1 MAAGG
6 LGVLAAHAQVPG
18 VAETAVHLHLLHA
31 LEVLAQLALDVV
43 RDELR
48 VRAVDDVALAV
59 QHPHG
64 DLELL
69 RVLQHR
75 DDLLDL
81 LGLELTRA
89 ARRVD
94 VRLLADERRKA
105 AAHTL
110 DAAQTVD
117 DLLAAVDVRVAH
129 TKNVREAR
137 VSDERHLSQKYKKTQ
152 KKQTKKTNKEK
163 QKEKTKGK
171 KSFYLKGS
179 FCFQKTCRKRI

>member
-6 LGVLAAHAQVPG
+6 LGVLATHTQVPG
-18 VAETAVHLHLLHA
+18 VTETAVHLHLLHA
-31 LEVLAQLALDVV
+31 LEVLTELGLDVV

-48 VRAVDDVALAV
+48 VGAVDDVALAV

-81 LGLELTRA
+81 VGLELTRT

-94 VRLLADERRKA
+94 VRLLADQRRKA

-110 DAAQTVD
+110 DAAQTID
-117 DLLAAVDVRVAH
+117 DLLAAINVRVAH
-129 TKNVREAR
+129 TKDVREAR
-137 VSDERHLSQKYKKTQ
+137 VSDERHSPT
-152 KKQTKKTNKEK
+152 TKKKGGKNKR
-163 QKEKTKGK
+163 
-171 KSFYLKGS
+171 SFQS
-179 FCFQKTCRKRI
+179 NVDHCM